1 MFKIKK
7 LTNVGNIDKQQDPT
21 KPLYGTHTLKNIQFK
36 KLSKLRDLFMHA
48 IEGVNSALDTQETI
62 KIISHVSSG
71 GNCFFNNLIGQGVNI
86 DIFSIL

>member
-36 KLSKLRDLFMHA
+36 KLSKLRDVV
-48 IEGVNSALDTQETI
+48 INYVQECGLG
-62 KIISHVSSG
+62 G
-71 GNCFFNNLIGQGVNI
+71 GNFIDPKIYKDNKYIGY
-86 DIFSIL
+86 FSYNGRFWRN